1 MWQECGKSITLYLVL
16 NISDNFLSTF
26 LVVGGRIIIMK
37 KIPSMK
43 LPIIKNGNSSKTKHS
58 LCFKVQKNNEVK

>member
-1 MWQECGKSITLYLVL
+1 M
-16 NISDNFLSTF
+16 
-26 LVVGGRIIIMK
+26 VGGRIIEMK

-58 LCFKVQKNNEVK
+58 LCFKVQKNNGVK